1 MGKNSIS
8 NTNFQNNVISNPE
21 QKYIIYNTGEELIL
35 ENIYFNEDKNAAF
48 CSGPCPTS
56 IKFTTT
62 YITNPNLEVFDCF
75 IITPESTPLIT
86 PFTTP
91 LTTPFTTPLTTP
103 YETPFI
109 TPAITTINPSESES
123 SEIEPVDPSDS
134 SSSSS
139 SSSSTT
145 TTTTNEE
152 ADEGDTDPEPQK
164 GGVSGTIIGVIVG
177 CILAVIV
184 VVCIIIFI
192 IVRRRNEK
200 EASESGSSS
209 HELPEETAVSFVD
222 ENNSF
227 ETIPLYTTEVDSS
240 DPFENDFEEYDY
252 HLH

>member
-75 IITPESTPLIT
+75 IITPESTPLI
-86 PFTTP
+86 
-91 LTTPFTTPLTTP
+91 
-103 YETPFI
+103 TPFI